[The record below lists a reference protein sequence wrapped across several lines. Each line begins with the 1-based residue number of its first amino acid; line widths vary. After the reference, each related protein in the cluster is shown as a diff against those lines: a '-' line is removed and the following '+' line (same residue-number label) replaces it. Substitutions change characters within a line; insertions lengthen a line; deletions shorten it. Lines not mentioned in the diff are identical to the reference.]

1 MQNRNYENL
10 KNELVSFLK
19 FHLNK
24 TGLAC
29 FTLGVS
35 GGLDS
40 AVVATLANFSQIKTH
55 ALIMPTKFSNPKNV
69 DDAIN
74 LCKKL
79 NFEYQIINI
88 QPILDTFCN
97 TLGENLT
104 PLRLGNLSAR
114 IRMSLLYDNSA
125 RLNALV
131 LGTSNKSELMLG
143 YGTIYGDM
151 ACGVNPI
158 GEIFKSD
165 LFEFA
170 KFLGVDD
177 EIINKA
183 PSADL
188 WVNQS
193 DEADLGYSYKT
204 LDKVLK
210 FIDKNGVNFK
220 KLSQNFSD
228 LELVKSV
235 LNRVKKNKFKRELPK
250 IARGVNARDFIL

>member
-10 KNELVSFLK
+10 KNELVDFLN
-19 FHLNK
+19 FHLKNSK
-24 TGLAC
+24 LTG

-40 AVVATLANFSQIKTH
+40 AVVATLANFSGVTTY
-55 ALIMPTKFSNPKNV
+55 ALIMPTKFSNPKNI

-79 NFEYQIINI
+79 KITYKVINI

-97 TLGENLT
+97 TLNENLT

-114 IRMSLLYDNSA
+114 VRMSLLYDHSSSKNT
-125 RLNALV
+125 LV
-131 LGTSNKSELMLG
+131 LGTSNKSEIMLG

-151 ACGVNPI
+151 ACAINPI

-170 KFLGVDD
+170 KFLDID
-177 EIINKA
+177 KNIINKA

-188 WVNQS
+188 WADQS
-193 DEADLGYSYKT
+193 DEADLGYSYKK
-204 LDKVLK
+204 LDEVLK
-210 FIDKNGVNFK
+210 FIDKNGKNLKKLNENFK
-220 KLSQNFSD
+220 D
-228 LELVKSV
+228 LELVSSV
-235 LNRVKKNKFKRELPK
+235 LNRVKRNEFKRKLPK
-250 IARGVNARDFIL
+250 IARGINARNFIL